1 MKIIAVFSEADVNF
15 DATQDADIN
24 SRRVGEKKKK
34 TSKHSR
40 RYRSDVNDEARIFED
55 EYCASFNQFRWQ
67 IFTHDEEEF
76 FFRARRNEGGE
87 RHVGVVVRRDI
98 LGSTYRW

>member
-24 SRRVGEKKKK
+24 SRRVGKKKKK

-67 IFTHDEEEF
+67 IFTHDEKNFSFEREEM
-76 FFRARRNEGGE
+76 RGG
-87 RHVGVVVRRDI
+87 RG
-98 LGSTYRW
+98 TWA

>member
-24 SRRVGEKKKK
+24 SRHVGKKKKK
-34 TSKHSR
+34 TSKHSI
-40 RYRSDVNDEARIFED
+40 SDVNGEARIFED

-76 FFRARRNEGGE
+76 FFTSEKKWGG
-87 RHVGVVVRRDI
+87 
-98 LGSTYRW
+98 TWA

>member
-24 SRRVGEKKKK
+24 SRRVGKKKKK
-34 TSKHSR
+34 TSKHSI
-40 RYRSDVNDEARIFED
+40 SDVNGEARIFED

-76 FFRARRNEGGE
+76 FFTSEKKWGG
-87 RHVGVVVRRDI
+87 
-98 LGSTYRW
+98 TWA

>member
-24 SRRVGEKKKK
+24 SRRVGKKKKK

-40 RYRSDVNDEARIFED
+40 QYRFDVNGEARIFED

-76 FFRARRNEGGE
+76 FFTSEKKWGG
-87 RHVGVVVRRDI
+87 
-98 LGSTYRW
+98 TWA